1 MLGVWSKRANVWTK
15 SRFPSLKIIIETTTF
30 TKSLIVLPS
39 TNDIRSK
46 KCFEKIMFLKK
57 NSCSTGG
64 TICEHKTDIRLSQE
78 LRKGRAAYSSGHPA
92 LGVGLMAHCT
102 ICNHQVNLPGCL
114 ITKGWYSDN
123 HWYSS

>member
-57 NSCSTGG
+57 NSRSAGG
-64 TICEHKTDIRLSQE
+64 R
-78 LRKGRAAYSSGHPA
+78 
-92 LGVGLMAHCT
+92 V
-102 ICNHQVNLPGCL
+102 
-114 ITKGWYSDN
+114 YSDGICSV
-123 HWYSS
+123 HIPEIQRQIIIETKM